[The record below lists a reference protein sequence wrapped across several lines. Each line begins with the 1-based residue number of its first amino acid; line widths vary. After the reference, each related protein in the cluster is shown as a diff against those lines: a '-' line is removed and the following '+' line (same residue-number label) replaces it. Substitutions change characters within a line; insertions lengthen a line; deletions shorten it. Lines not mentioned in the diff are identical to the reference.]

1 MTKSNSQLQQDVLQE
16 LKYEPSIDASQIGV
30 TAKDGIVGLT
40 GSVPSY
46 VEKYTAVQAAE
57 RVSGVTAVTDELK
70 VDLPSFHV
78 RNDTDIA
85 KAAVNALEWDV
96 WVSKNRI
103 KVKVEEGWITL
114 SGEVEYKYQRDE
126 AESAVRNLT
135 GVLGVIN
142 DIAINSPSASASEV
156 QKNIETALRRSAEVD
171 ADNIT
176 VSVDGGKVTLTGSVS
191 SWAERDD
198 AERAAWSARGVTS
211 VDDDLTVAA

>member
-1 MTKSNSQLQQDVLQE
+1 MKTNTELQQDVLDE

-30 TAKDGIVGLT
+30 TAKDGVVGLT

-46 VEKYTAVQAAE
+46 MEKCTAVQAAE
-57 RVSGVTAVTDELK
+57 RISGVTAVTDDLK
-70 VDLPSFHV
+70 VDLPNFHV

-85 KAAVNALEWDV
+85 KAAANALKWDV
-96 WVSKNRI
+96 WVPKDH
-103 KVKVEEGWITL
+103 VHVEVEEGWITL
-114 SGEVEYKYQRDE
+114 SGEVEYNYQRDE
-126 AESAVRNLT
+126 AETAVRNLT

-142 DIAINSPSASASEV
+142 DITIKAPSASGSEV
-156 QKNIETALRRSAEVD
+156 KKDIQTALRRSAEID

-198 AERAAWSARGVTS
+198 AERAAWSAPGVTC
-211 VDDDLTVAA
+211 VEDDLVIAA

>member
-1 MTKSNSQLQQDVLQE
+1 MKKSNSQLQQDVLQE

-30 TAKDGIVGLT
+30 TTNDGIVGLT
-40 GSVPSY
+40 GTVPSY

-78 RNDTDIA
+78 RNDADIA

-176 VSVDGGKVTLTGSVS
+176 VSVDGGKVTLTGNVS
-191 SWAERDD
+191 SRAERDD

-211 VDDDLTVAA
+211 VNDDLTVAA

>member
-1 MTKSNSQLQQDVLQE
+1 MKKSNSQLQQDVLQE

-40 GSVPSY
+40 GTVPSY
-46 VEKYTAVQAAE
+46 LEKYTAVQAAE

-78 RNDTDIA
+78 RNDADIA
-85 KAAVNALEWDV
+85 RAAVNALEWDV
-96 WVSKNRI
+96 WISKNRI

>member
-1 MTKSNSQLQQDVLQE
+1 MKNNMELQQDVLDE

-30 TAKDGIVGLT
+30 TAKDGVVSLT

-46 VEKYTAVQAAE
+46 VEKYTAVQSAQ
-57 RVSGVTAVTDELK
+57 RVCGVTAVTDELT
-70 VDLPSFHV
+70 VDMPAYHV

-85 KAAVNALEWDV
+85 NAAVNALKWDV
-96 WVSKNRI
+96 CVPKDHI

-114 SGEVEYKYQRDE
+114 SGGVEYKYQRDE

-142 DIAINSPSASASEV
+142 DITIKGPSVSAIEV
-156 QKNIETALRRSAEVD
+156 QKNIQTALRRSAEIE

-176 VSVDGGKVTLTGSVS
+176 VSVDAGKVTLTGNVS
-191 SWAERDD
+191 SWGERDD

-211 VDDDLTVAA
+211 VEDDLVIAA